1 MVCTLLTWVSLELKD
16 DKRPGD
22 GQAGCVVSVSTGMEE
37 RAPHTPTRTH
47 MAAAGLQVGPK
58 QGIHPAIHPTSHG
71 QTLLALG
78 KSTGCKVRQSVPR
91 LAEVNHTRP
100 HPHPHRIPLST
111 GYNLTSGDCAAHL
124 RGNMYARL
132 TFITTKCSVIN
143 SKHALLLSPIQ
154 LFATHGL

>member
-1 MVCTLLTWVSLELKD
+1 MLLTWVSLALKD
-16 DKRPGD
+16 DKRSGD
-22 GQAGCVVSVSTGMEE
+22 GQAGCMVSVSTGMEE
-37 RAPHTPTRTH
+37 WAPCTPNRTH

-58 QGIHPAIHPTSHG
+58 QGIHPTIHPTSHR

-91 LAEVNHTRP
+91 LAEVNHPRP
-100 HPHPHRIPLST
+100 HPRRIPFST
-111 GYNLTSGDCAAHL
+111 GYNLTSGDCATHL

-132 TFITTKCSVIN
+132 TFIPTKCSVIN